1 MLPAFYFLLMLN
13 VGHSTEDQ
21 TFVTKTV
28 VVGQNVKLECPR
40 NRSISVK
47 HYFYWIRLVSGGFP
61 DFLGGTFDFD
71 YDGVIKTPRIT
82 AKQEDGTFVLH
93 ISEAKLSDTG
103 IYYCMKVKQ
112 LDMTFLKG
120 VFLRIKGPEPDVT
133 AIIQE
138 PLSDPVHAGDS
149 VTLQCSVLSESEGKM
164 CPGRHSVYWFRAG
177 SEKSQP
183 SLIYTHGNRSDQCES
198 GSDARSPQKCF
209 YSFSKII
216 SFSDAGTYYCAV
228 ATCGQ
233 ILFGNGTK
241 VDIEETSIWLQTT
254 NAVIFLLCVILALS
268 HIVMFHLI
276 PAFKINHCNSCSEYE
291 AGTEKSDKP

>member
-1 MLPAFYFLLMLN
+1 
-13 VGHSTEDQ
+13 
-21 TFVTKTV
+21 
-28 VVGQNVKLECPR
+28 
-40 NRSISVK
+40 
-47 HYFYWIRLVSGGFP
+47 
-61 DFLGGTFDFD
+61 
-71 YDGVIKTPRIT
+71 
-82 AKQEDGTFVLH
+82 
-93 ISEAKLSDTG
+93 
-103 IYYCMKVKQ
+103 MKVKQ